1 MRLMGRNVLSFGMS
15 MVEKVSNIQSNAVT
29 SLIALIRTNLD
40 RGLSTP
46 SNAVMAL
53 ITKPGKVQI
62 RMINN
67 MLVSLDPGMD
77 A

>member
-1 MRLMGRNVLSFGMS
+1 MRVMGRNVLSFGMS

-40 RGLSTP
+40 TRFSTT
-46 SNAVMAL
+46 SIAERVL
-53 ITKPGKVQI
+53 FTKPGKVQI

>member
-1 MRLMGRNVLSFGMS
+1 MRVMGRNVLSFGMS
-15 MVEKVSNIQSNAVT
+15 MVEKVSNIQSNAIT

-40 RGLSTP
+40 TRFSTT
-46 SNAVMAL
+46 SIAVRAL
-53 ITKPGKVQI
+53 FTKPGKVQI